1 MDGVVHFFQSIPY
14 DQLVIQT
21 MNGIVTGMILALV
34 ASGLT
39 LIFGIMDVV
48 NFAHGELF
56 MLGAYIGVIVVTATG
71 SFWLALILAALVV
84 AILGAAMQ
92 IVTLRPLIGRDPL
105 TTILAT
111 FGISLILQNYVL
123 WQFGPVS
130 RKISEPI
137 TAHFN
142 LFYLEYP
149 WYRLLI
155 AALSALI
162 IGAFWLFLKYGK
174 YGIWI
179 RATTQD
185 RVMAQAM
192 GIPVPWVYTGVF
204 AIGAGLAAASG
215 VLFAPMAGVSHTMGL
230 DWVLKA
236 FIVVVVGGMGNLG
249 GSIAAAIFISLLES
263 LCLGLGEPLAGGD
276 RLIRRADP
284 HASVPSHRS
293 VCADTEMTTAP
304 LDKMRP
310 LSKAGLSHTAIY
322 WIGFCVVMALLIV
335 APLVLPEFWRRFLT
349 EVLIWGL
356 LAMSSDLLIGYT
368 GMISFGHSAFFG
380 LGMYGAAAALLLVSP
395 PNLWLAILFG
405 LIGAAIVALFVAYF
419 STRLR
424 DIYFAIT
431 TLIFSQ
437 IFYVIIFTWTAVTG
451 GENGLIFTR
460 PHFSI
465 PFIVDVRFT
474 SSIMHWFVLAV
485 VTASYLILR
494 RVTQSPFGMVLQSI
508 RENEARTRAI
518 GYPVERYKIVSVMLS
533 GLFAGLAGVLY
544 AIQNEF
550 AAPDFVYF
558 ITSGDTVIFNVMGG
572 IGTLVGP
579 IVGAGLFQLLRE
591 LMSRIFGDQ
600 FPYLVPLGFIFIAMI
615 IFLPQG
621 LLGFARRWLNR

>member
-71 SFWLALILAALVV
+71 SFWLALVLAALVV

-92 IVTLRPLIGRDPL
+92 IATLRPLIGRDPL

-162 IGAFWLFLKYGK
+162 IGAFWFFLKYGK

-263 LCLGLGEPLAGGD
+263 Y
-276 RLIRRADP
+276 
-284 HASVPSHRS
+284 ASVWVNPSQA
-293 VCADTEMTTAP
+293 V
-304 LDKMRP
+304 
-310 LSKAGLSHTAIY
+310 
-322 WIGFCVVMALLIV
+322 IV
-335 APLVLPEFWRRFLT
+335 SFV
-349 EVLIWGL
+349 VLILTL
-356 LAMSSDLLIGYT
+356 LFRPT
-368 GMISFGHSAFFG
+368 G
-380 LGMYGAAAALLLVSP
+380 
-395 PNLWLAILFG
+395 
-405 LIGAAIVALFVAYF
+405 LFVP
-419 STRLR
+419 T
-424 DIYFAIT
+424 
-431 TLIFSQ
+431 
-437 IFYVIIFTWTAVTG
+437 
-451 GENGLIFTR
+451 
-460 PHFSI
+460 P
-465 PFIVDVRFT
+465 
-474 SSIMHWFVLAV
+474 
-485 VTASYLILR
+485 
-494 RVTQSPFGMVLQSI
+494 
-508 RENEARTRAI
+508 
-518 GYPVERYKIVSVMLS
+518 K
-533 GLFAGLAGVLY
+533 
-544 AIQNEF
+544 
-550 AAPDFVYF
+550 
-558 ITSGDTVIFNVMGG
+558 
-572 IGTLVGP
+572 
-579 IVGAGLFQLLRE
+579 
-591 LMSRIFGDQ
+591 
-600 FPYLVPLGFIFIAMI
+600 
-615 IFLPQG
+615 
-621 LLGFARRWLNR
+621 